1 MTNTFTK
8 SVATA
13 LVVGLATSTATELI
27 QPNPAE
33 AAQPTRAQVLRALN
47 KLDRIPGCNVNM
59 FPSNRSNIVGVSC
72 NNRAV
77 ARLLNPYFSQSGFQI
92 YADRGWSGKTK
103 MDWRIGG
110 QRIPEINFRQPPSRT
125 VILGPNPVYKFARR
139 FSPLDI
145 RVKVHPRIR
154 STTESV
160 TAIPGGLKLT
170 IPFSQARL
178 YCEGDAVGPGGWR
191 DGACPDITWS
201 NPKINVNLI
210 FNRDLTLSRT
220 TAASTSGT
228 FRLGGLNVISVA
240 NVNTIVTNLA
250 NNGVQKLIPTANRYI
265 SKFAKASVIARYA
278 RLPES
283 CINLDYN
290 NDNLKFSIPL
300 RANCA
305 SALGLPA
312 VATGN
317 GSGTGVQQAPVQR
330 LTLAKRYR
338 IKDDETFRDEFKNH
352 NSSKTIR
359 VRRGETSNFK
369 RSNQSSSPR
378 LCAGKEVRL
387 EDWDRVEVD
396 NAGNAKL
403 WIAMEL
409 YEGTSCNSR
418 DLDGSFRQIDRGHDR
433 RTNTPFITV
442 RPGQTVTLSKKV
454 NNTDEGGDY
463 GKITYTFTNTNTPR

>member
-1 MTNTFTK
+1 M
-8 SVATA
+8 
-13 LVVGLATSTATELI
+13 
-27 QPNPAE
+27 
-33 AAQPTRAQVLRALN
+33 
-47 KLDRIPGCNVNM
+47 
-59 FPSNRSNIVGVSC
+59 
-72 NNRAV
+72 
-77 ARLLNPYFSQSGFQI
+77 
-92 YADRGWSGKTK
+92 
-103 MDWRIGG
+103 
-110 QRIPEINFRQPPSRT
+110 
-125 VILGPNPVYKFARR
+125 
-139 FSPLDI
+139 
-145 RVKVHPRIR
+145 
-154 STTESV
+154 
-160 TAIPGGLKLT
+160 T

-317 GSGTGVQQAPVQR
+317 DSGTGVQQAPVQR
-330 LTLAKRYR
+330 LTLAKG
-338 IKDDETFRDEFKNH
+338 IA
-352 NSSKTIR
+352 SKTTKPS
-359 VRRGETSNFK
+359 EMNSKTTTPAKPFASAEAKHPTSNDPTKAAAPDCAPARKFDLK
-369 RSNQSSSPR
+369 TGTALRLTMLAMQSCGSPWSSMKAPH
-378 LCAGKEVRL
+378 A
-387 EDWDRVEVD
+387 
-396 NAGNAKL
+396 
-403 WIAMEL
+403 
-409 YEGTSCNSR
+409 
-418 DLDGSFRQIDRGHDR
+418 
-433 RTNTPFITV
+433 
-442 RPGQTVTLSKKV
+442 TLA
-454 NNTDEGGDY
+454 T
-463 GKITYTFTNTNTPR
+463 